1 VEELRELAPVPT
13 IPKPPRIPAGMDK
26 DKAAHML
33 FAAYVAAVAQT
44 FGEKAAVRY
53 RVQARRL
60 QRPSTPREKALLTT
74 LRKAALWVQERGWQ
88 PSGWTWWA
96 FRLWETVSG
105 ASAPPPPGWIW
116 GAGLMAK
123 HTAAYE
129 GCAGDSPWGNSMPV
143 VAVGIQEHAQLQQS
157 LTRVLWAYRRGAVE
171 LPQALRAVKALRPL
185 AVQAHG
191 AAEEAWAERR
201 RRLAS
206 WEWAW

>member
-44 FGEKAAVRY
+44 FGEKA
-53 RVQARRL
+53 
-60 QRPSTPREKALLTT
+60 
-74 LRKAALWVQERGWQ
+74 
-88 PSGWTWWA
+88 WWA
-96 FRLWETVSG
+96 FPLWETVSG